1 PPTALRRH
9 LEQSLIRVYVILLDS
24 SETFINPAHM
34 LCDARLLGVVRLRG
48 DVAENLLKIVQVEGD
63 DNRGTV
69 SHGHANSAFEVP
81 ADESMVKDQL
91 PLTVGQP
98 DRNPLTRLDALHT
111 DHPPSPWCGLT
122 ARISR
127 AAKRS
132 GAASAACA
140 CWAAPHSQ
148 YPTECR

>member
-1 PPTALRRH
+1 M
-9 LEQSLIRVYVILLDS
+9 D
-24 SETFINPAHM
+24 PAQM
-34 LCDARLLGVVRLRG
+34 LCDARVLGVVRLRG
-48 DVAENLLKIVQVEGD
+48 DVAEKPLKIVQVEGD
-63 DNRGTV
+63 DDRGTV
-69 SHGHANSAFEVP
+69 GRGDANSAFEVS

-122 ARISR
+122 ACITR

-140 CWAAPHSQ
+140 WWAEPHSQ
-148 YPTECR
+148 CPTECRYYSA